1 MADYKDGHPEAEK
14 KASGGQ
20 ALVQI
25 GHYVL
30 GETLGIGTFG
40 KVKGSKVIYLL
51 YQRYFISII
60 LHQKINKTVFF
71 QSNFIFPVGFHQITN
86 HKVAV
91 KILNRQKIKSLDV
104 VGKIR
109 REIQNLKL
117 FRHPHIIKLYQVSK
131 EIK

>member
-40 KVKGSKVIYLL
+40 KVKGNEIIFLL
-51 YQRYFISII
+51 HYR
-60 LHQKINKTVFF
+60 
-71 QSNFIFPVGFHQITN
+71 
-86 HKVAV
+86 
-91 KILNRQKIKSLDV
+91 
-104 VGKIR
+104 
-109 REIQNLKL
+109 
-117 FRHPHIIKLYQVSK
+117 
-131 EIK
+131 

>member
-40 KVKGSKVIYLL
+40 KTLFNLSKFFKPQDDVK
-51 YQRYFISII
+51 
-60 LHQKINKTVFF
+60 
-71 QSNFIFPVGFHQITN
+71 
-86 HKVAV
+86 
-91 KILNRQKIKSLDV
+91 
-104 VGKIR
+104 
-109 REIQNLKL
+109 
-117 FRHPHIIKLYQVSK
+117 
-131 EIK
+131 

>member
-40 KVKGSKVIYLL
+40 KVKGNEEIYLL
-51 YQRYFISII
+51 YLKIIYF
-60 LHQKINKTVFF
+60 H
-71 QSNFIFPVGFHQITN
+71 
-86 HKVAV
+86 
-91 KILNRQKIKSLDV
+91 
-104 VGKIR
+104 
-109 REIQNLKL
+109 NLAPKN
-117 FRHPHIIKLYQVSK
+117 
-131 EIK
+131 